1 MQRSTPEGDH
11 DATNGPVRDI
21 CRPTCVSPRWLEM
34 LRPRDIDREFLGFG
48 PRRPSLPSTRRP
60 PMTEVA
66 TKPVELPWE
75 LEARESVAPSHLAQL
90 ADEILVRCRGEG
102 PANCVA
108 RCPLRVDARGYVQ
121 LTKEGRYREAL
132 QLVRDQL
139 PFPGVLGYIC
149 AHPCEMHCKRIDD
162 DSAVRIRDIKR
173 FLADWEP
180 DEPQHVLD
188 CEPERAEK
196 VAVVGSG
203 PAGLIAAHDLARA
216 GFQVSLFEQEAEIGG
231 CLVSKIPEWRLPQ
244 QVVKRDLSII
254 AALEIDVRTGV
265 HVGRDVGLDELR
277 SDYQAV
283 LLLAGYSGG
292 LELLR
297 DGGGGLTRTIRD
309 TVHVDPLTCETGI
322 PGVFAGGDAVSGPST
337 VIHSLALGRRCAESA
352 QRHLTGR
359 DLREDRE
366 SPLPPRLLWT
376 LDVDEDE
383 RQRRERTPVMLQP
396 FNEALT
402 EEDARKDAERCLD
415 CECGLCVED
424 CEFLAKHCR
433 SPKDLA
439 RRVRTN
445 GKDDDALKM
454 VYSCN
459 ICSLCETVCPENL
472 DTGKLLLEAR
482 REAVQA
488 GKGPLPPH
496 KGIVGY
502 FNAGVSKTFSLVL
515 SEPGRSRSKRLFFT
529 GCALPAVAPKHTLR
543 VYEELRKHYRG
554 TGVLMYCCG
563 APVDLLGME
572 ETFENSKQQMQ
583 RMMESV
589 GAEELIAACPDCTHV
604 LKEALPEV
612 RVTTVWEALAEKWE
626 PPRQRE
632 GVAVSIH
639 DSCKAR
645 HEPGIHSSVRRLL
658 EDGGSVVEDVEYAGE
673 LARCCG
679 FGGMIYP
686 VDPELSQRISR
697 RRGDESP
704 LPMITYCA
712 GCRIALAGCGKDS
725 VHILDFLLSPDW
737 KKAARAKAPGSLSR
751 YANRLRTKWAFK
763 RLRPLGAE

>member
-1 MQRSTPEGDH
+1 
-11 DATNGPVRDI
+11 
-21 CRPTCVSPRWLEM
+21 
-34 LRPRDIDREFLGFG
+34 
-48 PRRPSLPSTRRP
+48 
-60 PMTEVA
+60 MTEVA
-66 TKPVELPWE
+66 AKPVELPWE
-75 LEARESVAPSHLAQL
+75 LEARESATPSHLTQL

-108 RCPLRVDARGYVQ
+108 RCPLHVDARGYVQ
-121 LTKEGRYREAL
+121 LTKEGRNREAL
-132 QLVRDQL
+132 QLVRDKL

-149 AHPCEMHCKRIDD
+149 AHPCELHCKRIDED
-162 DSAVRIRDIKR
+162 NPVRIRDIKR

-180 DEPQHVLD
+180 DEPQHVLEAED
-188 CEPERAEK
+188 RREEK

-216 GFQVSLFEQEAEIGG
+216 GYRVTLFEQEDKIGG

-244 QVVKRDLSII
+244 RVVERDLSII
-254 AALEIDVRTGV
+254 DALDIDVRTGV
-265 HVGRDVGLDELR
+265 QVGRDVGLVELQGEYR
-277 SDYQAV
+277 AV

-292 LELLR
+292 LGLLG
-297 DGGGGLTRTIRD
+297 DGDLGLARTIRD

-352 QRHLTGR
+352 QRHLNGR

-366 SPLPPRLLWT
+366 DPLPHRLLWT
-376 LDVDEDE
+376 LDVDEAE

-396 FNEALT
+396 FNEALD
-402 EEDARKDAERCLD
+402 EGAARTDAERCLD
-415 CECGLCVED
+415 CECGLCVKD
-424 CEFLAKHCR
+424 CEFLAKHCH

-439 RRVRTN
+439 RRIRTN
-445 GKDDDALKM
+445 GHDDDTLKM

-482 REAVQA
+482 RKAVRA
-488 GKGPLPPH
+488 DKGPLPPH

-502 FNAGVSKTFSLVL
+502 FNAGVSKTFSMVM
-515 SEPGRSRSKRLFFT
+515 SEPGRGRSKRLFFT
-529 GCALPAVAPKHTLR
+529 GCALPAVAPKHALR
-543 VYEELRKHYRG
+543 VYDELRKNYRG

-572 ETFENSKQQMQ
+572 ETFENAKKQMQ
-583 RMMESV
+583 QMMESV
-589 GAEELIAACPDCTHV
+589 GAEELIAACPDCTHL
-604 LKEALPEV
+604 LKESLPGV
-612 RVTTVWEALAEKWE
+612 RVTTVWEALAGKWE
-626 PPRQRE
+626 PPRERE
-632 GVAVSIH
+632 GVAISIH

-658 EDGGSVVEDVEYAGE
+658 EDGGSVVQDVDYAGE

-686 VDPELSQRISR
+686 IDSDLSQRVSR

-712 GCRIALAGCGKDS
+712 GCRMALAGCGKES
-725 VHILDFLLSPDW
+725 IHILDFLLSPDW
-737 KKAARAKAPGSLSR
+737 RTAAKASPPGALPR
-751 YANRLRTKWAFK
+751 YANRLKTKWAFK